1 MNARRCFAAAS
12 LPSGPAAR
20 PRRRRTRRV
29 EGVISRGA
37 RGVRDRRRGDRR
49 ASPRPRDPRASPVT
63 RRSGTRP
70 TARARRGISGAAGE
84 GTIASTAAA
93 AAACARP
100 VAKTR
105 REEREERR
113 ERPCARQGRRSRRRE
128 STVGQQQ
135 RIRRYPR
142 TIAHHVLAVRP
153 ACAPATA
160 RGRLGAARR
169 RRAHETRAI
178 SPRVKH
184 ARVWIRG
191 RAGTVQTAGETLV
204 HHLRLYPMKRL
215 RARRRRHR
223 RARRRGARGGAP
235 NADVHAAPWTW
246 RTTAV
251 APTFAST
258 RPSRR
263 PEPSSLDPSVSP
275 PRALR
280 IMSPAHAS
288 NTAAMGGGRARRRI
302 TSNPSGRGD
311 AVRRSRRFAPTSA
324 TDASSPGAP
333 AATRPPGASN
343 HRRQRRDFSQHPRRR
358 AGRPR
363 VGCTAATD
371 PPPRV

>member
-1 MNARRCFAAAS
+1 MRRRPF
-12 LPSGPAAR
+12 PSGPAAR

-63 RRSGTRP
+63 RRSGTP
-70 TARARRGISGAAGE
+70 ATARARRG
-84 GTIASTAAA
+84 AAA
-93 AAACARP
+93 RRARGPSRAPPPPPPPARP

-113 ERPCARQGRRSRRRE
+113 ERPSRAQGRRSRRRE

-184 ARVWIRG
+184 ARVWIRQ

-215 RARRRRHR
+215 RARRRRHLGARR
-223 RARRRGARGGAP
+223 RARAASGPPTPTSTPRRGRGEP
-235 NADVHAAPWTW
+235 QPL
-246 RTTAV
+246 R
-251 APTFAST
+251 
-258 RPSRR
+258 RSRR
-263 PEPSSLDPSVSP
+263 RAGRSTPGAVVARPVRAAQSAPHHV
-275 PRALR
+275 PR
-280 IMSPAHAS
+280 AHAS
-288 NTAAMGGGRARRRI
+288 NTAAMGGGRVRL
-302 TSNPSGRGD
+302 TSNHVESVGTRG
-311 AVRRSRRFAPTSA
+311 AVRRSRRFAF
-324 TDASSPGAP
+324 DVGA
-333 AATRPPGASN
+333 
-343 HRRQRRDFSQHPRRR
+343 RRVVARR
-358 AGRPR
+358 ARGDPPTRASESPTPTPRFLSTSPPPRHASPRPD
-363 VGCTAATD
+363 CTAATD